1 MSIVDTT
8 RVKFHSL
15 GEGDDLP
22 ITSSPFPPSPP
33 SSQTT
38 SPVRNTL
45 AVEEGA
51 AKAVDDRIN
60 TSDGASPMGVRFSKG
75 ATRETLDT
83 TIADLNVRH
92 VTRQDDDQESVKS
105 SEVTEEDLAE
115 SGTREPCGITLK
127 RCVYVVHCMC
137 FNYTVYKFGNQFC
150 LGYNNKILN
159 K

>member
-45 AVEEGA
+45 ALEEGA
-51 AKAVDDRIN
+51 AKAVDDRIK

-150 LGYNNKILN
+150 
-159 K
+159 

>member
-15 GEGDDLP
+15 VEGDDLP
-22 ITSSPFPPSPP
+22 VTSSPFPPSPP
-33 SSQTT
+33 SSQNS
-38 SPVRNTL
+38 SPVRSAL
-45 AVEEGA
+45 AVDVA
-51 AKAVDDRIN
+51 AKAADDRIN

-83 TIADLNVRH
+83 TIANLNVRH

-115 SGTREPCGITLK
+115 SGTKELCGITLK
-127 RCVYVVHCMC
+127 RCVYVVCVSTTC
-137 FNYTVYKFGNQFC
+137 IYT
-150 LGYNNKILN
+150 IL
-159 K
+159 

>member
-22 ITSSPFPPSPP
+22 ITSSPFLPSPP
-33 SSQTT
+33 SSQNT

-45 AVEEGA
+45 VVEEGA
-51 AKAVDDRIN
+51 AKAADDRIN

-115 SGTREPCGITLK
+115 SGTREPCGVTLK
-127 RCVYVVHCMC
+127 RCVYVVQCMC

-150 LGYNNKILN
+150 
-159 K
+159 